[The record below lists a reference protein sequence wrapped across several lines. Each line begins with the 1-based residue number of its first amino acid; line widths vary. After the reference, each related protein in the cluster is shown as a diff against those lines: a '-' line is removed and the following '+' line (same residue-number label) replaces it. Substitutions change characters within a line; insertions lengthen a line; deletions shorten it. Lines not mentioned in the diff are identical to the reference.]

1 MGETGENGNAWFTAV
16 VKTLEAN
23 KIGYSN
29 WSYKPYDKIQS
40 PITIKPFANWQKV
53 LDYVNNDMPL
63 SAANCIAYLKQM
75 TDGLLLE
82 NCRINKD
89 EIDAWTR
96 QPYDDTPLP
105 YAKNDIPGVVFAAN
119 YDLGTQ
125 GIAYSDK
132 VVQTL
137 SQSNWTAWNNGYVYR
152 NDGVD
157 MEACT
162 DVAPYNLGYNVG
174 WTEDDEWMLYTVN
187 VATTGVYDLNVRC
200 ANGTTSSGMMH
211 VEMDGDDITG
221 NIAIAATGGYTSW
234 QNFTVTGITLS
245 AGSHK
250 MKVYVDKGGFN
261 INALEWKTSTST
273 PVFKLMSATAVND
286 TTVKLIFNMPL
297 NSSATPALADFKI
310 NSATSH
316 SIKKISFD
324 ANNAS
329 ALYLISNS
337 YISYTEILTLD
348 YTGTTLVSATSEQ
361 LPTFTSALINNVVPK
376 RYAIAGKVEAE
387 NFIIMSG
394 LQLEACTDAGGGQ
407 DVGYTDAGDYLEYSV
422 YVKTPG
428 IYDLTFRMAGNGG
441 KATLSYKDAGNSA
454 DIATVTFS
462 ATGDWQTWKDF
473 VVSAELTAGAHTLRL
488 SVVQSG
494 FNLNYMKFVLV
505 TSSLHTDLA
514 EAGFD
519 YFPNPVES
527 EFTLKYNATSPNVK
541 VEVLDL
547 SGAAVVSDII
557 TNGGYIEKQYQVSNL
572 ASGIYVIRVIDEQK
586 IVTKK
591 MVVK

>member
-1 MGETGENGNAWFTAV
+1 
-16 VKTLEAN
+16 
-23 KIGYSN
+23 
-29 WSYKPYDKIQS
+29 
-40 PITIKPFANWQKV
+40 
-53 LDYVNNDMPL
+53 
-63 SAANCIAYLKQM
+63 
-75 TDGLLLE
+75 
-82 NCRINKD
+82 
-89 EIDAWTR
+89 
-96 QPYDDTPLP
+96 
-105 YAKNDIPGVVFAAN
+105 
-119 YDLGTQ
+119 
-125 GIAYSDK
+125 
-132 VVQTL
+132 
-137 SQSNWTAWNNGYVYR
+137 
-152 NDGVD
+152 
-157 MEACT
+157 
-162 DVAPYNLGYNVG
+162 
-174 WTEDDEWMLYTVN
+174 
-187 VATTGVYDLNVRC
+187 
-200 ANGTTSSGMMH
+200 
-211 VEMDGDDITG
+211 
-221 NIAIAATGGYTSW
+221 
-234 QNFTVTGITLS
+234 
-245 AGSHK
+245 
-250 MKVYVDKGGFN
+250 
-261 INALEWKTSTST
+261 
-273 PVFKLMSATAVND
+273 
-286 TTVKLIFNMPL
+286 
-297 NSSATPALADFKI
+297 
-310 NSATSH
+310 
-316 SIKKISFD
+316 
-324 ANNAS
+324 
-329 ALYLISNS
+329 
-337 YISYTEILTLD
+337 
-348 YTGTTLVSATSEQ
+348 
-361 LPTFTSALINNVVPK
+361 
-376 RYAIAGKVEAE
+376 
-387 NFIIMSG
+387 MSG

-441 KATLSYKDAGNSA
+441 KATLSYKDDGNAA

-473 VVSAELTAGAHTLRL
+473 VVPAELTAGAHTLRL